1 MLISLRLRSYASDRC
16 LLFSKTRTVLI
27 IPDYE
32 LPFHLIPSRTYR
44 YRILYVGNDL
54 ALQKY
59 LQSELGDCQVVRCPD
74 GSALTLIK
82 HISYSLLLFD
92 EELPDMMG
100 KELAQSVRSLEHRE
114 QTPIIVCRKSECC
127 ASVARAIKRILTK

>member
-1 MLISLRLRSYASDRC
+1 
-16 LLFSKTRTVLI
+16 VLI

-32 LPFHLIPSRTYR
+32 LPVHLIPSRTYR

-59 LQSELGDCQVVRCPD
+59 LQSELRDCQVVRCPD

-82 HISYSLLLFD
+82 EISYSLLLFD
-92 EELPDMMG
+92 EVLPDMTG
-100 KELAQSVRSLEHRE
+100 KELAGLTRALPHRE
-114 QTPIIVCRKSECC
+114 RTPIITIRAGECGAKIVETIARKIRPQ
-127 ASVARAIKRILTK
+127 A